1 MNEHGKY
8 YRNQERWQLCMD
20 YELHYKL
27 KRGNYKAFR
36 SLYEL
41 DLKRLWFIC
50 YHITQ
55 NVASA
60 APLLLRSWKAAI
72 ETIAGQ
78 ENAPRDSFSALVSSE
93 IFKSVTEKIEPDE
106 DYASIPIPQ
115 ISKQYGPYVNA
126 IKQMEYKDRYIYL
139 LTTFG
144 GLNTGVVAR
153 LLGISFEE
161 TKDVIAKSV
170 SKAQDTQEI
179 KKLGF
184 AHRVRLSTSFKSSN
198 GSPFVNIEVP
208 EFIITTLEHD
218 YQLVM
223 KESGNKTNISRKE
236 TDKMNHNTKNNTRK
250 SASKTGFKYTKPL
263 VITAICLVVIIAA
276 TIILP
281 KILGGGAVS
290 TRIVTYNVEAVTQGN
305 VTQTISGS
313 GTLTPVTKETLT
325 SSKGGEVE
333 AVNYTVGGAVEEDAV
348 IATINGEDIVAPCDG
363 ILLELPIAVGDE
375 VAVGGSVAMVMG
387 KDGFTMGI
395 AVDETEI
402 SSVALDQEV
411 TFTIDALGEDY
422 TGKVTE
428 ISYNGSSSSGSVA
441 FQITATVDYVEGV
454 YPGMSASAQI
464 VIEDS
469 GEGLL
474 VPVDAVL
481 TSGDNNYIYLAPSD
495 SEEGTVY
502 EEDEIDVSNLTKVS
516 VETGMSDGTYMIIE
530 SDEISEGDLIIIT
543 NVTSTL
549 TGSDSEGE
557 GGRGGFGGMG
567 GFPGGGGMDFGDFD
581 FENFDPSQMPGG
593 MGGFSGF
600 GG

>member
-1 MNEHGKY
+1 
-8 YRNQERWQLCMD
+8 MD

-27 KRGNYKAFR
+27 KHGNYKAFR

-41 DLKRLWFIC
+41 ELKRLWFIC

-55 NVASA
+55 NVESGV
-60 APLLLRSWKAAI
+60 PLLIRSWKVAI

-78 ENAPRDSFSALVSSE
+78 ENAPKESFSALVSAE
-93 IFKSVTEKIEPDE
+93 IFKSVTKKLEFDE
-106 DYASIPIPQ
+106 EYESISIPQ
-115 ISKQYGPYVNA
+115 ISKEYDPYVNA
-126 IKQMEYKDRYIYL
+126 IKKMEYKDRCIYL

-144 GLNTGVVAR
+144 GLNAGTVAE
-153 LLGISFEE
+153 LLDISFEE
-161 TKDVIAKSV
+161 AKDAIAKSA
-170 SKAQDTQEI
+170 SKAQETQEI
-179 KKLGF
+179 KKLDF
-184 AHRVRLSTSFKSSN
+184 ALSVRLSTSFKSPD
-198 GSPFVNIEVP
+198 GRLFVDIDVP
-208 EFIITTLEHD
+208 KFVITTLEHD

-223 KESGNKTNISRKE
+223 KESGNKINISRKE
-236 TDKMNHNTKNNTRK
+236 TDKMKPNTKSNTK
-250 SASKTGFKYTKPL
+250 QIPKKPASKKGFKYTKPI
-263 VITAICLVVIIAA
+263 VITAICLVVVIAA
-276 TIILP
+276 AVILP
-281 KILGGGAVS
+281 KVFASKAAS

-313 GTLTPVTKETLT
+313 GTLTPVTQETLT
-325 SSKGGEVE
+325 SSKGGKVE
-333 AVNYTVGGAVEEDAV
+333 EVNYTVGDAVKKNAV
-348 IATINGEDIVAPCDG
+348 IATINGEEIVAPCAG

-402 SSVALDQEV
+402 SSVELDQKV
-411 TFTIDALGEDY
+411 TFTVDALGEDY

-428 ISYNGSSSSGSVA
+428 ISYNGSSSGGSVA
-441 FQITATVDYVEGV
+441 FQITATIDYVEGI

-481 TSGDNNYIYLAPSD
+481 TSGDDNYIYLAPSD

-502 EEDEIDVSNLTKVS
+502 EENEIDVNNLTKVS

-530 SDEISEGDLIIIT
+530 SDEIAEGDLIVIT
-543 NVTSTL
+543 KITSTL
-549 TGSDSEGE
+549 IGSDNEDE
-557 GGRGGFGGMG
+557 GGRGGMG
-567 GFPGGGGMDFGDFD
+567 GFPGGSFPGGGMDFGDFD
-581 FENFDPSQMPGG
+581 FENFDPSQRPSGG
-593 MGGFSGF
+593 GF
-600 GG
+600 GGLGN

>member
-1 MNEHGKY
+1 
-8 YRNQERWQLCMD
+8 MD
-20 YELHYKL
+20 YDLHYKL
-27 KRGNYKAFR
+27 KRSNYKAFQ
-36 SLYEL
+36 SLYDLE
-41 DLKRLWFIC
+41 LKRLWFIC

-60 APLLLRSWKAAI
+60 APLLIQSWKAAI
-72 ETIAGQ
+72 EFITKQDGT
-78 ENAPRDSFSALVSSE
+78 PRESFTELVSKE
-93 IFKSVTEKIEPDE
+93 ILKNLDNEVLQDE
-106 DYASIPIPQ
+106 SYEGVSIPQ
-115 ISKQYGPYVNA
+115 IAKQYTPFVKA
-126 IKQMEYKDRYIYL
+126 IKQMEYEDRYIYL
-139 LTTFG
+139 LSVFGSLNISAISKLLDVSTTQ
-144 GLNTGVVAR
+144 AR
-153 LLGISFEE
+153 ERLAALS
-161 TKDVIAKSV
+161 T
-170 SKAQDTQEI
+170 KAQDSQEI
-179 KKLGF
+179 KNLGF
-184 AHRVRLSTSFKSSN
+184 ALSVRLSTELKN
-198 GSPFVNIEVP
+198 PGGSPFVNIDVP
-208 EFIITTLEHD
+208 QFIITTLEHD

-223 KESGNKTNISRKE
+223 KEAGNKTNVTHNRKE
-236 TDKMNHNTKNNTRK
+236 IDKMKPNTKNSTKPDSKKPVTK
-250 SASKTGFKYTKPL
+250 SGFKYTKPI
-263 VITAICLVVIIAA
+263 VITAVCLVVVIAA
-276 TIILP
+276 AVILP
-281 KILGGGAVS
+281 KVLGGNAAS
-290 TRIVTYNVEAVTQGN
+290 TRIINYNVEAVTQGN

-333 AVNYTVGGAVEEDAV
+333 EVNYTVGAAVEKNAV

-411 TFTIDALGEDY
+411 TFTIDALNEDY

-428 ISYNGSSSSGSVA
+428 ISYNGSSSGGSVA

-474 VPVDAVL
+474 VPVDAVM
-481 TSGDNNYIYLAPSD
+481 TSGDENYIYLAPSG

-502 EEDEIDVSNLTKVS
+502 EEDEIDVNDLTKVT

-530 SDEISEGDLIIIT
+530 SDEIAEGDLIIIT
-543 NVTSTL
+543 KITSTL
-549 TGSDSEGE
+549 TGSDGDSE
-557 GGRGGFGGMG
+557 GGRGGFGDMG
-567 GFPGGGGMDFGDFD
+567 GFPGGGGGRDFGDFD
-581 FENFDPSQMPGG
+581 FENFDPSQMPQGG
-593 MGGFSGF
+593 GGFPGGF

>member
-1 MNEHGKY
+1 
-8 YRNQERWQLCMD
+8 MD
-20 YELHYKL
+20 YDLHYKL

-36 SLYEL
+36 SLYEP

-72 ETIAGQ
+72 KIIVGQ
-78 ENAPRDSFSALVSSE
+78 ENTPRDSFSALVSAE
-93 IFKSVTEKIEPDE
+93 IFKAATENIKPDE
-106 DYASIPIPQ
+106 DYKSITIPQ
-115 ISKQYGPYVNA
+115 ISKQYRPYVNA
-126 IKQMEYKDRYIYL
+126 IKRMEYTDRYIYL

-144 GLNTGVVAR
+144 GLNAGAVSE
-153 LLGISFEE
+153 LSDISFEE
-161 TKDVIAKSV
+161 AKDVIAMSAL
-170 SKAQDTQEI
+170 KAQDTEEI
-179 KKLGF
+179 KKLDF
-184 AHRVRLSTSFKSSN
+184 ALSVRLSTSFKNPN
-198 GSPFVNIEVP
+198 GSTFVNIAVP

-218 YQLVM
+218 YQIVM
-223 KESGNKTNISRKE
+223 KDLGNKTSISRKE
-236 TDKMNHNTKNNTRK
+236 TDKMKPTTKQDPK
-250 SASKTGFKYTKPL
+250 KPASKAGFKYTKPI
-263 VITAICLVVIIAA
+263 VITAICLVVVIAA
-276 TIILP
+276 AIILP
-281 KILGGGAVS
+281 KVLGGNAAS

-333 AVNYTVGGAVEEDAV
+333 KVNYTVGSAVEADAV

-363 ILLELPIAVGDE
+363 ILLELPIAAGDE

-428 ISYNGSSSSGSVA
+428 ISYNGSSSGGSVA

-481 TSGDNNYIYLAPSD
+481 TSGDDNYVYLAPSG

-502 EEDEIDVSNLTKVS
+502 EEDEIDVSNLTKVT

-530 SDEISEGDLIIIT
+530 SDEIAEGDLIIIT
-543 NVTSTL
+543 NITSTL

-557 GGRGGFGGMG
+557 DGRGGFGGMG

-581 FENFDPSQMPGG
+581 FENFDPSQRPSGG
-593 MGGFSGF
+593 SFGGF

>member
-1 MNEHGKY
+1 
-8 YRNQERWQLCMD
+8 MD
-20 YELHYKL
+20 YDLHYKL

-36 SLYEL
+36 SLYDLE
-41 DLKRLWFIC
+41 LKRLWFIC

-55 NVASA
+55 DVASA
-60 APLLLRSWKAAI
+60 APLLIQSWKAAI
-72 ETIAGQ
+72 EFVTKQDG
-78 ENAPRDSFSALVSSE
+78 APKESFTELVSKE
-93 IFKSVTEKIEPDE
+93 ILKNLDNEVLQDE
-106 DYASIPIPQ
+106 SYEGVSIPQ
-115 ISKQYGPYVNA
+115 IAKQYTPFVKA
-126 IKQMEYKDRYIYL
+126 IKQMEYEDRYIYL
-139 LTTFG
+139 LSVFGSLNISAISKLLDISTTQ
-144 GLNTGVVAR
+144 AR
-153 LLGISFEE
+153 EHLAALS
-161 TKDVIAKSV
+161 T
-170 SKAQDTQEI
+170 KAQDNQEI
-179 KKLGF
+179 KNLGF
-184 AHRVRLSTSFKSSN
+184 ALSVRLSTELKNPS
-198 GSPFVNIEVP
+198 GSPFVNIDVP
-208 EFIITTLEHD
+208 QFIITTLEHD

-223 KESGNKTNISRKE
+223 KETGNKTNISRKE
-236 TDKMNHNTKNNTRK
+236 TDKMKPTTKNNTK
-250 SASKTGFKYTKPL
+250 QVSKKPAAKTGFKYTKPI
-263 VITAICLVVIIAA
+263 VITAVCLVVVIAA
-276 TIILP
+276 AVILP
-281 KILGGGAVS
+281 KVLGGNAAS
-290 TRIVTYNVEAVTQGN
+290 TRIVNYNVEAVTQGN

-333 AVNYTVGGAVEEDAV
+333 EVNYTVGAAVEEDAV

-402 SSVALDQEV
+402 SSVAIDQEV
-411 TFTIDALGEDY
+411 TFTIDALSEDY
-422 TGKVTE
+422 TGKVTA
-428 ISYNGSSSSGSVA
+428 ISYNGSSSGGSVA

-474 VPVDAVL
+474 VPVDAVM
-481 TSGDNNYIYLAPSD
+481 TSGDENYIYLAPSG

-502 EEDEIDVSNLTKVS
+502 EEDEIDVNDLTKVT

-530 SDEISEGDLIIIT
+530 SDEIAEGDLVIIT
-543 NVTSTL
+543 KITSTL
-549 TGSDSEGE
+549 TGSDSDSE

-567 GFPGGGGMDFGDFD
+567 GFPGGGGRDFGDFD
-581 FENFDPSQMPGG
+581 FENFDPSQMPQGG
-593 MGGFSGF
+593 GGFSGGF

>member
-1 MNEHGKY
+1 
-8 YRNQERWQLCMD
+8 MD

-41 DLKRLWFIC
+41 ELKKLWFIC

-78 ENAPRDSFSALVSSE
+78 ENAPIDSFSALVSSE
-93 IFKSVTEKIEPDE
+93 IFKAVTEKIEPDE
-106 DYASIPIPQ
+106 DYESIPIPQ
-115 ISKQYGPYVNA
+115 IYKQYGPYVNG

-144 GLNTGVVAR
+144 GLNAGTVSE
-153 LLGISFEE
+153 LLAISFEE
-161 TKDVIAKSV
+161 AKDVIAKAG

-179 KKLGF
+179 KKLDF
-184 AHRVRLSTSFKSSN
+184 ALGVRLSTSFKSPN
-198 GSPFVNIEVP
+198 GSPFVNIDVP

-223 KESGNKTNISRKE
+223 KEAGNKTNISRKE
-236 TDKMNHNTKNNTRK
+236 TDKMKPNTKNNTK
-250 SASKTGFKYTKPL
+250 QVPKKPASKTGFKYTKPI
-263 VITAICLVVIIAA
+263 VITAICLVVVIAA
-276 TIILP
+276 AIILP
-281 KILGGGAVS
+281 KVLGGNAVS

-325 SSKGGEVE
+325 SSKGGEVDE
-333 AVNYTVGGAVEEDAV
+333 VNYKVGDTVEEDAV

-428 ISYNGSSSSGSVA
+428 ISYNGSSSGGSVA

-481 TSGDNNYIYLAPSD
+481 TSGDDNYIYLAPSG

-530 SDEISEGDLIIIT
+530 SDEIAEGDLIVIT
-543 NVTSTL
+543 KITSTL

-557 GGRGGFGGMG
+557 DGRGGFGGMG
-567 GFPGGGGMDFGDFD
+567 GFPGGGGMNAGDFD

-593 MGGFSGF
+593 GGGFPGMGGN
-600 GG
+600 

>member
-1 MNEHGKY
+1 
-8 YRNQERWQLCMD
+8 MD
-20 YELHYKL
+20 YDLHYKL
-27 KRGNYKAFR
+27 KRGNYKAFQ

-41 DLKRLWFIC
+41 ELKRLWFIC

-55 NVASA
+55 DVTSA
-60 APLLLRSWKAAI
+60 APLLIQSWKAAI
-72 ETIAGQ
+72 EFITKQDGT
-78 ENAPRDSFSALVSSE
+78 PRESFTELVSKE
-93 IFKSVTEKIEPDE
+93 ILKNLDNEVLQDE
-106 DYASIPIPQ
+106 SYEGVSIPQ
-115 ISKQYGPYVNA
+115 LAKQYTPFVKA

-139 LTTFG
+139 LSVFGSLNISAISKLLDVSTTQ
-144 GLNTGVVAR
+144 AR
-153 LLGISFEE
+153 ERLAALS
-161 TKDVIAKSV
+161 T
-170 SKAQDTQEI
+170 KAQDSQEI
-179 KKLGF
+179 KNLGF
-184 AHRVRLSTSFKSSN
+184 ALSVRLSTELKNPS
-198 GSPFVNIEVP
+198 GSPFVNIDVP
-208 EFIITTLEHD
+208 QFIITTLEHD

-223 KESGNKTNISRKE
+223 KETGNKTNISRKE
-236 TDKMNHNTKNNTRK
+236 TDKMKPTTKNNTK
-250 SASKTGFKYTKPL
+250 QVSKKPAAKTGFKYTKPI
-263 VITAICLVVIIAA
+263 VITAVCLVVVIAA
-276 TIILP
+276 AVILP
-281 KILGGGAVS
+281 KVLGGNAAS
-290 TRIVTYNVEAVTQGN
+290 TRIVNYNVEAVTQGN

-333 AVNYTVGGAVEEDAV
+333 EVNYTVGAAVEEDAV

-402 SSVALDQEV
+402 SSVALEQEV
-411 TFTIDALGEDY
+411 TFTIDALSEDY

-428 ISYNGSSSSGSVA
+428 ISYNGSSSGGSVA

-481 TSGDNNYIYLAPSD
+481 TSGDDNYVYLAPSG

-530 SDEISEGDLIIIT
+530 SDEIAEGDLIVIT
-543 NVTSTL
+543 KITSTL
-549 TGSDSEGE
+549 TGSDSDGE

-567 GFPGGGGMDFGDFD
+567 GFPGGGGRDFGDFD
-581 FENFDPSQMPGG
+581 FENFEPSQMPQGG
-593 MGGFSGF
+593 GGFPGGF